1 MKEAMVVEDS
11 VVNKA
16 ATMTAARLAMPA
28 VVSVFMNVIFS
39 NFQAI
44 WQRTAVKAK
53 NATTVVVWDTSAE
66 TATKLLKLKS
76 ATGIISFVLR
86 INCRCQQPGHISRDC
101 TNEPV
106 ETN

>member
-28 VVSVFMNVIFS
+28 VVS
-39 NFQAI
+39 AI

-76 ATGIISFVLR
+76 ATDANS
-86 INCRCQQPGHISRDC
+86 PGTSPATVPMNPSR
-101 TNEPV
+101 PIKF
-106 ETN
+106 